1 MAKNPGDI
9 FVAQLTSEEVIRR
22 TFTCNWVPSRGRS
35 SVPAYVAI
43 TDTRLLVAQKFA
55 MFNRARLA
63 LELGQVVEV
72 ASSGGLVPRVAVAT
86 VAGQGVVLSAVRAAD
101 VRALQEAV
109 AAARGR

>member
-9 FVAQLTSEEVIRR
+9 FAPQLTSEEVVRH
-22 TFTCNWVPSRGRS
+22 TFTCNWVPRPGKPSI
-35 SVPAYVAI
+35 PASVAI
-43 TDTRLLVAQKFA
+43 TDTRLLVAQRLA
-55 MFNRARLA
+55 MFNRARLS

-72 ASSGGLVPRVAVAT
+72 ASSGGLVPKVAVAT